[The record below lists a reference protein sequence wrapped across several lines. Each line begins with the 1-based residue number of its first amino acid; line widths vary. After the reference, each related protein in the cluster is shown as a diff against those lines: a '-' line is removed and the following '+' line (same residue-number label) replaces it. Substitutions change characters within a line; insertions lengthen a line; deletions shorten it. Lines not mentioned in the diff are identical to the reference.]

1 MPGIARGLKVPAD
14 SGAKISKSAPQV
26 TPIATHVIS
35 AVMAASGHPREW
47 HKRAKGV
54 GQHAGEAQGA
64 QG

>member
-1 MPGIARGLKVPAD
+1 MPGIARGLRVPAD
-14 SGAKISKSAPQV
+14 SGAKTNKSAPQV
-26 TPIATHVIS
+26 KAIAIHVIS

-54 GQHAGEAQGA
+54 GQHAGEEQGA